1 MERECLMS
9 QKIVSLMLVLAVCAY
24 TAVAATKKT
33 TPASSGRAE
42 IAEKVKSPYLGAI
55 VVDAASG
62 KVLFEDN
69 ADEQGYPAS
78 VQKLMTLVVI
88 LDKVQ
93 QGAVKLDDSVQ
104 VTAEAAK
111 TGGSQVYLDP
121 KEKFPVEDLI
131 YALMVQSAND
141 AAVALATHVAGSKDA
156 FVELMNAKAKE
167 IGMKNTTFHSVHG
180 LPPSADQRPDITTA
194 RDLSLLAR
202 DIVLKHPEALKY
214 TGTQKR
220 GFRGDKFMM
229 ENHDHLL
236 TSYAG
241 CDGLKTGYYKKAGYS
256 IAATASRNNSRV
268 IAIVLGAAAGGS
280 DPKHPNAARDAKATE
295 LLNKGFAALSAK

>member
-1 MERECLMS
+1 MS
-9 QKIVSLMLVLAVCAY
+9 HKLISMLLVLAVCAS
-24 TAVAATKKT
+24 TAVAATKKA
-33 TPASSGRAE
+33 PASSGRAE

-62 KVLFEDN
+62 RVLFEDH

-78 VQKLMTLVVI
+78 VQKLMTLLVI
-88 LDKVQ
+88 LEKVQ

-104 VTAEAAK
+104 VTAEAAGM
-111 TGGSQVYLDP
+111 GGSQVHLDP
-121 KEKFPVEDLI
+121 REKFPVEDLI

-141 AAVALATHVAGSKDA
+141 AAVALAIHVGGSKDA

-180 LPPSADQRPDITTA
+180 LPPSAGQEPDITTA

-202 DIVLKHPEALKY
+202 EIVLKHPEALKY

-256 IAATASRNNSRV
+256 IAATASRNNARV
-268 IAIVLGAAAGGS
+268 IAIVLGAAAGGP
-280 DPKHPNAARDAKATE
+280 DPKHPNGARDAKASE